1 MSKKENSI
9 YIWKALAVVA
19 ALAYL
24 YKIQKSNGGTLA
36 GNSMGININGDGVI
50 KLASHLLPEEH
61 RENVRVY
68 AKMIKDKFE
77 ESRRHV

>member
-1 MSKKENSI
+1 MSKNENSI

-24 YKIQKSNGGTLA
+24 YKLQKANGGTLA

-50 KLASHLLPEEH
+50 KLASHLIPEEH
-61 RENVRVY
+61 RENVRTY
-68 AKMIKDKFE
+68 AKLIKDKIQ
-77 ESRRHV
+77 ESRNHV